1 MFAAATATIAF
12 SLVFSYRTERAEEI
26 VVNKSYYFLV
36 AAEECSES
44 CLAEAFLSGGAG
56 VELRTESGEY
66 AVLACYAGS
75 NGKEEAQ
82 EAQKTFS
89 DLKKEETMIVPR
101 GCGTIYLRTRDG
113 CADALYFA
121 AKAAE
126 NGKMG
131 QSALK
136 ETAKSTALVCSALA
150 KSITGK
156 DGASKRCAELCKDFS
171 ADLKEISSGIVYAR
185 DLRRMQAEVCM
196 AYLAFSGAYTV

>member
-1 MFAAATATIAF
+1 
-12 SLVFSYRTERAEEI
+12 
-26 VVNKSYYFLV
+26 
-36 AAEECSES
+36 
-44 CLAEAFLSGGAG
+44 
-56 VELRTESGEY
+56 
-66 AVLACYAGS
+66 
-75 NGKEEAQ
+75 
-82 EAQKTFS
+82 
-89 DLKKEETMIVPR
+89 MIVPR
-101 GCGTIYLRTRDG
+101 GCGTIYLRSREQKRRKNEITGILNTLDG

-126 NGKMG
+126 SGKMG